1 MTSPQLLPSPP
12 TPTSRDVSRGPLSW
26 LETSDLW
33 PRRETCEGREELVRR
48 FLPLARRLASRYR
61 SANEPMDDLVQV
73 ASLGLL
79 GAITRFD
86 PDRGASF
93 QSFAIPTILGE
104 LKRHFRRTGWS
115 AHVPRGA
122 QEMALRVNEA
132 TRELT
137 AHTGRGPRVEA
148 IAELLNVDVE
158 DVLLGLEAGSAHYS
172 SSLDA
177 PAPGAD
183 SDEPLTV
190 ADSLGSADPAFGLI
204 ETTVSLTAAIAQLP
218 HLERQALTLRL
229 QHDMK
234 QADIA
239 RHLGCSQMQVSRL
252 LRRASGRLCEATPE
266 LN

>member
-1 MTSPQLLPSPP
+1 
-12 TPTSRDVSRGPLSW
+12 
-26 LETSDLW
+26 
-33 PRRETCEGREELVRR
+33 
-48 FLPLARRLASRYR
+48 
-61 SANEPMDDLVQV
+61 
-73 ASLGLL
+73 
-79 GAITRFD
+79 
-86 PDRGASF
+86 
-93 QSFAIPTILGE
+93 
-104 LKRHFRRTGWS
+104 
-115 AHVPRGA
+115 
-122 QEMALRVNEA
+122 
-132 TRELT
+132 
-137 AHTGRGPRVEA
+137 
-148 IAELLNVDVE
+148 
-158 DVLLGLEAGSAHYS
+158 VLLGLEAGSAHYS